1 MLRIDT
7 EQAARIA
14 QQRFV
19 QQLEAALVRSVPE
32 FAQLPPAERLQCLAE
47 SLEAAGSSGLRSEQG
62 LAAYVL
68 AAAYIGPGFEARS
81 LVLRQVLSGPLPE
94 ARRVHALN
102 AWVRAAAATPQDNA
116 AADAA
121 LHKALQHTAALG
133 PR

>member
-19 QQLEAALVRSVPE
+19 QKLEDALVRSVPE

-47 SLEAAGSSGLRSEQG
+47 SLDAAGAAGLRSEQG

-68 AAAYIGPGFEARS
+68 ASAYIGPGFEARS
-81 LVLRQVLSGPLPE
+81 AALRKVLASALPE
-94 ARRVHALN
+94 ARRVNAMN
-102 AWVRAAAATPQDNA
+102 AWARAAAGTLQDAA

-121 LHKALQHTAALG
+121 LHTALQRTAALG
-133 PR
+133 AD